1 MNLMASEGGKCLSFP
16 SLSFHRSP
24 IAAAIIISNGR
35 KIIMAKL
42 LWKPS
47 EDKIKNSNM
56 YRFMGLINENYN
68 QNFTEYDPLYQWSIE
83 NISDFWATMW
93 EFADIKASKPY
104 DQVIDDVTKM
114 PGAKWFSGARLN
126 FAENLLRYRDDQVAL
141 IFKGE
146 DHDSTTMT
154 YSELYDEVAR
164 VAKSLK
170 EAGVQTGD
178 RVAAFM
184 PNMPE
189 TIVAMLAATSLGATW
204 SSCSPDFGI
213 KGVLDRFGQIK
224 PKVLFTA
231 NGYWF
236 KGKSLDSIERISDIL
251 KQLPSLEKVVVVPY
265 TEQDPDI
272 SGVPNAIHY
281 RDFKSPDSNLEIEFK
296 QLPFE
301 HPLYIMYSSG
311 TTGLPKCMV
320 QSAGGILIHQLK
332 ELMLHTDL
340 KREDT
345 IFYFTT
351 CGWMM
356 WNWLTSSLGVG
367 ASLVLFDGNP
377 FHPDP
382 GALWKMAQDEKITI
396 FGTSAGYIAALQN
409 AGVRPGKKYDLT
421 PLKAV
426 LSTGSPLSVEG
437 FEFIYEEVKKDLQ
450 LASIAGGSDL
460 NGCFALGN
468 PMGPVYAGELQC
480 RGLAMNVE
488 AFDEDGKPVINQQ
501 GELVCTA
508 PFPSMPIYFWDDPKG
523 EKYHAAYFDVYPNIW
538 RHGDFIE
545 INDRGGV
552 VIYGRSDATLNPGG
566 VRIGTAEIYRQ
577 VEQLEEIADSLVV
590 GQDWKNDIRVILFV
604 QMAEGYDLTD
614 DLINKIKVTI
624 RTNASPRHVPAKIL
638 TVPEI
643 LYTLNMKKVE
653 LAVKKAIQGQ
663 EVKNKDALKN
673 PEILDFYANLK
684 ELQED

>member
-1 MNLMASEGGKCLSFP
+1 
-16 SLSFHRSP
+16 
-24 IAAAIIISNGR
+24 
-35 KIIMAKL
+35 MAKL

-68 QNFTEYDPLYQWSIE
+68 QNFTEYAPLYQWSIE
-83 NISDFWATMW
+83 NIPDFWAAMW

-104 DQVIDDVTKM
+104 DQVIDDVTRM

-154 YSELYDEVAR
+154 YSELYDEVAA

-170 EAGVQTGD
+170 EAGVQVGD

-320 QSAGGILIHQLK
+320 QSAGGILLHQLK

-409 AGVRPGKKYDLT
+409 AGVKPGKEYDLT

-480 RGLAMNVE
+480 RGLAMNVA

-604 QMAEGYDLTD
+604 QMAEGCDLTD
-614 DLINKIKVTI
+614 DLRNKIKATI
-624 RTNASPRHVPAKIL
+624 RANASPRHVPAKIL
-638 TVPEI
+638 AVPEI

-653 LAVKKAIQGQ
+653 LAVKKVIQGQ

-673 PEILDFYANLK
+673 PEILDYYANLK